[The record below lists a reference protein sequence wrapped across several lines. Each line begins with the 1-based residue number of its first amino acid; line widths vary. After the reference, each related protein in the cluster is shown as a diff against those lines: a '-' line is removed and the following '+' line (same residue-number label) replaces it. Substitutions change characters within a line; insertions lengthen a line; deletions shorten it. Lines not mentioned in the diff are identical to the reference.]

1 WAPIWRSSLP
11 SATTATNS
19 WPWLFISGLLL
30 GASFTLFYYFNEYS
44 AVSRTLSAAV
54 DSGSSTSVHAGEG
67 KPHRDLSGKCDLFNG
82 EWIPNPFGAAYTNSC
97 RFIANTQNCITNGR
111 SNTSY
116 TNWRWKP
123 QDCDVPLFDPD
134 KFLSAMRNKVWA
146 LVGDSIFRNFAESFI
161 CILSKAEEP
170 VEVYHDERYEFKVW
184 RFPSYNFTVSL
195 IWSPFV
201 SKAEMYNHDI
211 SEMHSVFLLHTDVLD
226 AKWADQYSTFDYVVV
241 GGGGH
246 WYLRNSTFFYLE
258 KNTIVGCHYCDTRS
272 FPEMGVDAVYRK
284 MLNSVFRFVAGSA
297 HTPVV
302 IFATWSPDHYENGE
316 WNTRGTCNRATPYRR
331 GEYDGKEVG
340 RAMRR
345 IELEEF
351 ERAALLGQGSA
362 RLKLF
367 DIYRLMVLRP
377 DAQPDR
383 YWGGAQ
389 QVGRRKRQWPV
400 YDCLHWWLPGA
411 VDAWSDL
418 IMELVLNE

>member
-1 WAPIWRSSLP
+1 MGSDLEECPALRHHGNQFL
-11 SATTATNS
+11 TK
-19 WPWLFISGLLL
+19 LFISGLLL
-30 GASFTLFYYFNEYS
+30 CASFTLFYYFNEYS

-54 DSGSSTSVHAGEG
+54 ESGSSASVHAGEG
-67 KPHRDLSGKCDLFNG
+67 KPQRDTSGKCDLFNG
-82 EWIPNPFGAAYTNSC
+82 EWIPNPFGAAYTSSC
-97 RFIANTQNCITNGR
+97 RFIAHNQNCIRSGR

-146 LVGDSIFRNFAESFI
+146 FVGDSIFRNFAESFI
-161 CILSKAEEP
+161 CLLSKAEEA
-170 VEVYHDERYEFKVW
+170 VELSHDEDYESKVW

-201 SKAEMYNHDI
+201 SKAEMYNYDV
-211 SEMHSVFLLHTDVLD
+211 SEMHSVFLLHTDVPD

-241 GGGGH
+241 GSGH
-246 WYLRNSTFFYLE
+246 WYLKNSTFFYLE

-272 FPEMGVDAVYRK
+272 FPEMGVDAAYRK
-284 MLNSVFRFVAGSA
+284 MLGSVFRFVAGSA
-297 HTPVV
+297 HKPVV
-302 IFATWSPDHYENGE
+302 ILRTWSPEHYENGE
-316 WNTRGTCNRATPYRR
+316 WNSRGTCNRATPYRR

-351 ERAALLGQGSA
+351 ERAALLGEGSA

-367 DIYRLMVLRP
+367 DIYQLMVLRP
-377 DAQPDR
+377 DAHPDR

-389 QVGRRKRQWPV
+389 QVVKRKRQWPV
-400 YDCLHWWLPGA
+400 HDCLHWCLPGA

-418 IMELVLNE
+418 MMELVLNE